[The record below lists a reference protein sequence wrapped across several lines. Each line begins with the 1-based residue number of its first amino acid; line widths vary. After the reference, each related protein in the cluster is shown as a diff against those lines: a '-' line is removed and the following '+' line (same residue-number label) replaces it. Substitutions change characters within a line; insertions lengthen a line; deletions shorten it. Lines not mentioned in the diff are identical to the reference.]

1 MKKKSPKETV
11 LPLICLFIALLNP
24 SRVVGVE
31 KTGILCFEMGAQVAY
46 YFIQGKVIRYSAF
59 HAFNPPTE
67 LQKKLY
73 GKYVVNGNRISWRDQ
88 VTKVNFTYDE
98 KSKALAANENW
109 HTASLCESIEFSDI
123 GRHFDPILKKNKA
136 SVR

>member
-11 LPLICLFIALLNP
+11 LPLICVFIALLNP
-24 SRVVGVE
+24 SPVVGVE

-46 YFIQGKVIRYSAF
+46 YFIKGKVIRYSAF

-67 LQKKLY
+67 LQKTLY
-73 GKYVVNGNRISWRDQ
+73 GKYTVNGNRISWRDK
-88 VTKVNFTYDE
+88 TTRVNFTYDVE
-98 KSKALAANENW
+98 SKALAANENW
-109 HTASLCESIEFSDI
+109 NTASLCESIEFSDI
-123 GRHFDPILKKNKA
+123 GQYFEPILEKNKA

>member
-1 MKKKSPKETV
+1 M
-11 LPLICLFIALLNP
+11 
-24 SRVVGVE
+24 
-31 KTGILCFEMGAQVAY
+31 
-46 YFIQGKVIRYSAF
+46 
-59 HAFNPPTE
+59 
-67 LQKKLY
+67 
-73 GKYVVNGNRISWRDQ
+73 VNGNRISWRDQ

-123 GRHFDPILKKNKA
+123 GRHFEPILEKNKA